1 MHASSFRHVRPVRPL
16 RFPTTEPEDERLP
29 QSRRHHHLCQALYE
43 ILRAVVDPS
52 KDTVGADQ
60 FVYFNAKRP
69 QRCLAPDV
77 FVKRG
82 VPDRDFNSW
91 KAWKKGAPEVAFEV
105 LSPSDSREPWTL
117 EEKIERYHEL
127 GVRELFV
134 FDVDAEPGRRL
145 RAWDRLEG
153 DFVERIVDDE
163 RTASAVLGVQLVVAP
178 VTAVQDGIEYPAG
191 LRVAR
196 DPDLRDL
203 VPTREEAR
211 RDAEK
216 ARRDAEQARRDAEQ
230 GRRDAEQA
238 RRSEEQAR
246 KEAEA
251 RVAALEAEI
260 ARLRG
265 R

>member
-1 MHASSFRHVRPVRPL
+1 M
-16 RFPTTEPEDERLP
+16 P

-60 FVYFNAKRP
+60 FVYFNASKP
-69 QRCLAPDV
+69 KRCLAPDV

-91 KAWKKGAPEVAFEV
+91 KTWKKGAPEIAFEV
-105 LSPSDSREPWTL
+105 LSPSDSYERWTL

-127 GVRELFV
+127 GVRELVV
-134 FDVDAEPGRRL
+134 FNVDAEPGKRL
-145 RAWDRLEG
+145 RVWDRIDG
-153 DFVERIVDDE
+153 DFVERIIDDE
-163 RTASAVLGVQLVVAP
+163 RTMSAVLEMQLVVAP
-178 VTAVQDGIEYPAG
+178 VTVVCEGTDYPAC
-191 LRVAR
+191 LRIAR
-196 DPDLRDL
+196 DQAAREL

-211 RDAEK
+211 RDAE
-216 ARRDAEQARRDAEQ
+216 QARRDAEH
-230 GRRDAEQA
+230 G
-238 RRSEEQAR
+238 RRSEEAAR

-265 R
+265 H